1 MRSKYLIPVSLML
14 FAVVL
19 SACSGVAAAKAPSSA
34 SLEEGESLPR
44 TITVTGSGK
53 TVLTPDIAYINVGVQ
68 TEDPDASKAVS
79 ENNQQTQD
87 VIDALTAAG
96 VAKEDIQTTNF
107 NIYPRQDYDPQ
118 GQPTG
123 EITYIVTNTVYV
135 TVRDL
140 DQIGDLLN
148 SAVAAGANTIHGIQF
163 DVNDKAEALSEARA
177 SAVKNAETIAQ
188 ELASAADVGL
198 GEILSISTFTGGYP
212 SPLFEGR
219 GGGGANIMADAPVPI
234 SAGQMIVTV
243 EVSVIYT
250 IE

>member
-1 MRSKYLIPVSLML
+1 MRNKIIVPVSLML
-14 FAVVL
+14 FSIVL
-19 SACSGVAAAKAPSSA
+19 SACSGVAAAKAPASA
-34 SLEEGESLPR
+34 NLADGEPPPR
-44 TITVTGSGK
+44 TISVTGSGK
-53 TVLTPDIAYINVGVQ
+53 TVLTPDIAYINIGVQ
-68 TEDPDASKAVS
+68 TEDQDASSAVS
-79 ENNQQTQD
+79 ENTLQTQE

-163 DVNDKAEALSEARA
+163 DVDDKAEALSDARA

-188 ELASAADVGL
+188 ELAAAADVGL
-198 GEILSISTFTGGYP
+198 GEIQSISTFTGGYP

-219 GGGGANIMADAPVPI
+219 GGGANIMADAPVPI

>member
-1 MRSKYLIPVSLML
+1 MRIKIIVPVSLML
-14 FAVVL
+14 FSVVL
-19 SACSGVAAAKAPSSA
+19 SACSGVAAAKAPA
-34 SLEEGESLPR
+34 STNLADGEPPPR
-44 TITVTGSGK
+44 TISVTGSGK
-53 TVLTPDIAYINVGVQ
+53 TVLTPDIAYINIGVQ
-68 TEDPDASKAVS
+68 TEDQDASSAVS
-79 ENNQQTQD
+79 ENTLQTQE

-163 DVNDKAEALSEARA
+163 DVDDKAEALSDARA

-188 ELASAADVGL
+188 ELAAAADVGL
-198 GEILSISTFTGGYP
+198 GEIQSISTFTGGYP

-219 GGGGANIMADAPVPI
+219 GGGANIMADAPVPI